1 MLIPP
6 FLFSWRYATIT
17 THSSSSLEF
26 MSNGW
31 LMVLFWHIF
40 QSFSQIV
47 LLCKKEDWT
56 QPGGN
61 CFGMQRQALLSLSQW
76 SFTPPK
82 FRSCDWWNELI
93 KWFKICYIFRILKT
107 IHGFFRFHNIN
118 KFWSI
123 FHQAQTSDSWRVHS
137 QLEGAKW
144 NVVTNKIPSLST
156 HFYLSPRQVNFY
168 EQFFKGVICLII
180 IF

>member
-6 FLFSWRYATIT
+6 FLFSCSTQQSQ
-17 THSSSSLEF
+17 HSSSSLEF

-61 CFGMQRQALLSLSQW
+61 CFGMQRQALSGSLAVGRCEMECCHKQDSIPFNSLLSLS
-76 SFTPPK
+76 STSK
-82 FRSCDWWNELI
+82 FLWAIFQRCNLFDYNLLKYAIEMVQ
-93 KWFKICYIFRILKT
+93 KICLLA
-107 IHGFFRFHNIN
+107 
-118 KFWSI
+118 WSDDY
-123 FHQAQTSDSWRVHS
+123 A
-137 QLEGAKW
+137 
-144 NVVTNKIPSLST
+144 P
-156 HFYLSPRQVNFY
+156 
-168 EQFFKGVICLII
+168 
-180 IF
+180 